1 MTRTRQRGPM
11 RVLHIIGLVAFALAS
26 TKLCAS
32 AKQSSGAMVWFER
45 ANDRVNLRMAGAA
58 PFHLSVRFHA
68 YPGLEFIKGKPTILS
83 GDGIYEETWLSLHE
97 WEREINFAGYHA
109 LEIQSGGVR
118 KMEATS
124 DYEPARV
131 AMLLDAIL
139 NPISRYALSSVLQ
152 EGREHWKIESGSK
165 DDHPYV
171 KISSMRSISPAI
183 TLGTAYLLMPDGV
196 LLAWNENG
204 LITTWQDLTE
214 FSGRAVARH
223 ISIQADTRELVSA
236 DISVSATNER
246 GVGARQIA
254 GDAAT
259 PGLTLR
265 PYHPIDVSPL
275 ESLTDSRGGVIPRIS
290 LPEITF
296 HAYID
301 RRGYIRDVELISA
314 AVVDRADA
322 ADGIGIALQDIR
334 EWRYRPGRVDGDPC
348 QVVWSNAF
356 IHR

>member
-246 GVGARQIA
+246 GVEPDKLVAMRPPRDSLCAPITRSTFLHWRVSLTAEEGLYRGFPYRRLRSMLILI
-254 GDAAT
+254 GAAT
-259 PGLTLR
+259 SET
-265 PYHPIDVSPL
+265 
-275 ESLTDSRGGVIPRIS
+275 
-290 LPEITF
+290 
-296 HAYID
+296 
-301 RRGYIRDVELISA
+301 
-314 AVVDRADA
+314 
-322 ADGIGIALQDIR
+322 
-334 EWRYRPGRVDGDPC
+334 
-348 QVVWSNAF
+348 WS
-356 IHR
+356 